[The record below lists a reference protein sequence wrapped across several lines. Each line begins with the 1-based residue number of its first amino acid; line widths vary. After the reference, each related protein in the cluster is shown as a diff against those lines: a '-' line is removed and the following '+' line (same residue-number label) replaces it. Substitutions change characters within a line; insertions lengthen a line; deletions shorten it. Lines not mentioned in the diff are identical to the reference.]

1 MARLSK
7 GGVER
12 RLLVAQRD
20 PSLVQAALTLQ
31 RNDLPVAERLL
42 KDRLRDDGEDI
53 AALRMLAELAARL
66 GRLKEAQ
73 DLLERTLEL
82 APSFSAARQNY
93 ATVLHRRNLLPEA
106 LAQIDM
112 LLASD
117 PDDPATLTLKAAVLA
132 RAGEYDMAIA
142 LYETVLGRHPDQS
155 RLWMSMGHALK
166 TVGRQRDSVAAY
178 RKALDRDEG
187 IGEAWWSLA
196 NLKTVRFD
204 GQDIDAMLA
213 AIRVSRSPS
222 DLYHLHYALGKAFED
237 RKDYSASFGHYAT
250 GARLRLAEISYDRG
264 RLTRHVELSRRLIT
278 REALD
283 AREGRGWPDP
293 APIFVVGLPR
303 SGSTL
308 IEQILASHSQVE
320 GTMELPEIGILAREL
335 ASSAARATS
344 GDSRDGES
352 YLEALL
358 SCDDAALAE
367 LGRRY
372 VDRTR
377 IQRKTGRPFFID
389 KMPSNFEHVGLIRLI
404 LPRARIIDA
413 RRHPMASCFSA
424 FKQHF
429 SRGQGFSYSL
439 DDLGSYYRDYVDLM
453 DHYDAVVP
461 GMVHRVFYESL
472 IHQPEREI
480 RRLLTYC
487 GLGFEEG
494 CMQFHKTDRPVRT
507 ASSEQVRQPMHA
519 GAVDHWRNY
528 RSWLVGLERNL
539 EDTIVRYELK
549 LHELG

>member
-1 MARLSK
+1 MGLSK
-7 GGVER
+7 AGVER
-12 RLLVAQRD
+12 RLLIAQRD
-20 PSLVQAALTLQ
+20 PSLVQAALALQ

-42 KDRLRDDGEDI
+42 KDRLRDDEDDF
-53 AALRMLAELAARL
+53 AALRMLAELAARI

-73 DLLERTLEL
+73 DLLERTLGL
-82 APSFSAARQNY
+82 APSFAAARQNY

-106 LAQIDM
+106 LAQVDM

-117 PDDPATLTLKAAVLA
+117 PDDPATRTLKAAVLA
-132 RAGEYDMAIA
+132 RAGEYDAAIG
-142 LYETVLGRHPDQS
+142 LYESVLERHPGQS

-178 RKALDRDEG
+178 RNALDCDDG
-187 IGEAWWSLA
+187 LGEAWWSLA

-204 GQDIDAMLA
+204 QRDVDAMLA
-213 AIRVSRSPS
+213 ATRVPRSPS

-237 RKDYSASFGHYAT
+237 RKDYAASFGHYAT
-250 GARLRLAEISYDRG
+250 GARLRRAEISYDPG
-264 RLTRHVELSRRLIT
+264 RITRHLARSRRLMT
-278 REALD
+278 LEALD
-283 AREGRGWPDP
+283 ARAGRGWPDP

-335 ASSAARATS
+335 AASAGRAAP
-344 GDSRDGES
+344 GDSDS
-352 YLEALL
+352 YIEALL
-358 SCDDAALAE
+358 SCDADALAA

-389 KMPSNFEHVGLIRLI
+389 KMPGNFEHLGLIRLI
-404 LPRARIIDA
+404 LPQARIIDA

-439 DDLGSYYRDYVDLM
+439 EDLGSYYRDYVDLM
-453 DHYDAVVP
+453 EHYDAVMP
-461 GMVHRVFYESL
+461 GAVHRVLYENL
-472 IHQPEREI
+472 VHHPEREI
-480 RRLLTYC
+480 RRMLAYC
-487 GLGFEEG
+487 GLEFEEG
-494 CMQFHKTDRPVRT
+494 CLHFHENERPVRT
-507 ASSEQVRQPMHA
+507 ASSEQVRQPMH
-519 GAVDHWRNY
+519 GAAINHWRNY
-528 RSWLVGLERNL
+528 QAWLVPLERSL
-539 EDTIVRYELK
+539 EETIKGYEQK
-549 LHELG
+549 LRQTG